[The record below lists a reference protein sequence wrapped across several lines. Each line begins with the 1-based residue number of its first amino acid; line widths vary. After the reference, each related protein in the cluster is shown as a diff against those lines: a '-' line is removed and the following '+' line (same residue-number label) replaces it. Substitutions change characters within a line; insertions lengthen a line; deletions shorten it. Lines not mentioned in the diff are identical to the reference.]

1 MVGEIE
7 VMNLKVSSR
16 PVSAMAFAV
25 ACCVLSNEY
34 QALAQKKFGIF
45 GDKDVKYRTFKD
57 ASSRFELEYPAKD
70 WSPVLVGGSAIA
82 ILSRNDR
89 TATLVI
95 DLSRL
100 TEPLAPSEVA
110 TNAQIEVE
118 SLKEQQP
125 KAKEFT
131 SEILDSKA
139 GHGSLIRY
147 ARLGATGPER
157 VMRYSV
163 AVGLDLYRLDTVVP
177 EASLAKY
184 EAILMHMIASFKVP
198 ANPATSKN

>member
-1 MVGEIE
+1 
-7 VMNLKVSSR
+7 MNLKVTSR

-25 ACCVLSNEY
+25 ACCVLSNEH
-34 QALAQKKFGIF
+34 QAFAQKKFGIF

-57 ASSRFELEYPAKD
+57 ASGRFELEYPTKD
-70 WSPVLVGGSAIA
+70 WSPFPVGGSAIA

-100 TEPLAPSEVA
+100 TEPLSPSEVA
-110 TNAQIEVE
+110 TNAQIELE

-131 SEILDSKA
+131 TEILDSKA

-163 AVGLDLYRLDTVVP
+163 AVGLDLYRLDAIVP
-177 EASLAKY
+177 EGSLAKY
-184 EAILMHMIASFKVP
+184 EAILMHMILSFEVP

>member
-1 MVGEIE
+1 
-7 VMNLKVSSR
+7 MNLKVSSR

-25 ACCVLSNEY
+25 ACCVLLNEF
-34 QALAQKKFGIF
+34 QVLAQKN
-45 GDKDVKYRTFKD
+45 VKYRTFKD
-57 ASSRFELEYPAKD
+57 ASGRFELEYPEKD
-70 WSPVLVGGSAIA
+70 WNPFPVGGSAIA

-100 TEPLAPSEVA
+100 TEPLAPPEVA

-139 GHGSLIRY
+139 GRGSLIRY

-163 AVGLDLYRLDTVVP
+163 AVGLDLYRLDAVVP
-177 EASLAKY
+177 EGSLAKY
-184 EAILMHMIASFKVP
+184 EAILMHMIL
-198 ANPATSKN
+198 

>member
-1 MVGEIE
+1 
-7 VMNLKVSSR
+7 MNLNESSR
-16 PVSAMAFAV
+16 PVSALAFAV
-25 ACCVLSNEY
+25 ALCVLSNEY
-34 QALAQKKFGIF
+34 HVFAQKKLGIF

-57 ASSRFELEYPAKD
+57 ASGRFELEYPAKD
-70 WSPVLVGGSAIA
+70 CNPFPVGGSAIA

-100 TEPLAPSEVA
+100 TEPLAPAEVA
-110 TNAQIEVE
+110 TNAQIELE

-157 VMRYSV
+157 VMR
-163 AVGLDLYRLDTVVP
+163 
-177 EASLAKY
+177 
-184 EAILMHMIASFKVP
+184 
-198 ANPATSKN
+198 